1 MEKLK
6 RVILCKYGEVAL
18 KGANRPQFEQIM
30 LTDLRHKA
38 KRVGNF
44 EIYAAQ
50 STVYIEPQDE
60 FADVDEML
68 EEAKH
73 TFGFSG
79 LTIAAVAE
87 KNIDDIKR
95 VAQIYLPKFLRGDI
109 SFRAEAKRA
118 DKRFPMKSPEI
129 AGEVGAALLEIMP
142 DLKVDLKNPDVTVSV
157 EIRERGAYIHADQIR
172 GAGGLP
178 LGSNGRGMLLLS
190 GGIDSPVAGFMIMK
204 RGVTVDAVH
213 FESFPYTSEEAREKV
228 LDLATILT
236 NYCGSMRV
244 HIISVTHIQ
253 EELRDKCDNDYFTIL
268 LRRFMMKLA
277 ERTAKADGSMALIT
291 GESLGQVASQTMQA
305 ITVTDA
311 MCTLPVLRP
320 CIGMDK
326 EDIIDISRKIGAYE
340 TSILPFEDCCTVFTP
355 PHPRTRPEMEKVLA
369 QEAKVD
375 FDALC
380 EEAWDSRRLFVV
392 RHGKEPLEFTEQ
404 ERNR

>member
-30 LTDLRHKA
+30 MTDLRHKA

-50 STVYIEPQDE
+50 STVYVEPLDE
-60 FADVDEML
+60 MADIDEML

-95 VAQIYLPKFLRGDI
+95 VAQIYLPQFLRGDI

-129 AGEVGAALLEIMP
+129 AGEVGAALLEVMP
-142 DLKVDLKNPDVTVSV
+142 NLRVDLKNPDVTVSV

-204 RGVTVDAVH
+204 RGVTVDAIH

-228 LDLATILT
+228 LELATILT
-236 NYCGSMRV
+236 EYCGSMRV
-244 HIISVTHIQ
+244 HVISVTHIQ

-277 ERTAKADGSMALIT
+277 ERTATANGAMALIT

-305 ITVTDA
+305 IAVTD
-311 MCTLPVLRP
+311 MMSSIPVLRP

-355 PHPRTRPEMEKVLA
+355 PHPRTRPEIGRVLE
-369 QEAKVD
+369 QESKVD

-380 EEAWDSRRLFVV
+380 EEAWESRRLFVV
-392 RHGKEPLEFTEQ
+392 RRGREPMEFSGQ
-404 ERNR
+404 A

>member
-1 MEKLK
+1 MENLK

-18 KGANRPQFEQIM
+18 KGANRPQFEHIM
-30 LTDLRHKA
+30 LSDLRHKA

-50 STVYIEPQDE
+50 STVYVEPLDE
-60 FADVDEML
+60 FADIDEMF

-79 LTIAAVAE
+79 ITVAAVAE
-87 KNIDDIKR
+87 KTLEDILR
-95 VAQIYLPKFLRGDI
+95 VAVEYLPQFLTGGV
-109 SFRAEAKRA
+109 SFRAVAKRA
-118 DKRFPMKSPEI
+118 DKKFPMKSPEL
-129 AGEVGAALLEIMP
+129 AGEVGSALLEAVP
-142 DLKVDLKNPDVTVSV
+142 GLKVDLKNPDVTVTV
-157 EIRERGAYIHADQIR
+157 EIREKGAYLHANQVR

-178 LGSNGRGMLLLS
+178 LGSNGRATLLLS

-204 RGVTVDAVH
+204 RGVFVDAVH
-213 FESFPYTSEEAREKV
+213 FESYPYTSEEALDKV
-228 LDLATILT
+228 LKLAEILT
-236 NYCGSMRV
+236 DYCGSMRV
-244 HIISVTHIQ
+244 HVISVTHIQ
-253 EELRDKCDNDYFTIL
+253 EELRDKCEEDYFTLL

-277 ERTAKADGSMALIT
+277 ERTAVETGAMALIT

-311 MCTLPVLRP
+311 MCSIPVLRP

-326 EDIIDISRKIGAYE
+326 EDIIEISRKINAYE

-355 PHPRTRPEMEKVLA
+355 PHPRTRPEIEKVEA

-380 EEAWDSRRLFVV
+380 EEAWSSRRLFVV
-392 RHGKEPLEFTEQ
+392 RRGREPMDVTERQ
-404 ERNR
+404 A